1 MCKLLLLGIIT
12 QKENSGIQVM
22 VSGSKKV
29 RHINSALDRSLL
41 FNPGEGR
48 ALTIENMWSTKTQL
62 MPNIKCK
69 VNPFRIPL
77 NSMDLEWEKGEK

>member
-1 MCKLLLLGIIT
+1 
-12 QKENSGIQVM
+12 M

-69 VNPFRIPL
+69 VNPFHIPL
-77 NSMDLEWEKGEK
+77 NSIASHMYNGRKERNNAIKRPAKVRGQMENN

>member
-1 MCKLLLLGIIT
+1 
-12 QKENSGIQVM
+12 M

-62 MPNIKCK
+62 MPNMKCK
-69 VNPFRIPL
+69 VNPFHIPL
-77 NSMDLEWEKGEK
+77 NSIVTYNGRKERNNAIKRPAKVRGQMENN